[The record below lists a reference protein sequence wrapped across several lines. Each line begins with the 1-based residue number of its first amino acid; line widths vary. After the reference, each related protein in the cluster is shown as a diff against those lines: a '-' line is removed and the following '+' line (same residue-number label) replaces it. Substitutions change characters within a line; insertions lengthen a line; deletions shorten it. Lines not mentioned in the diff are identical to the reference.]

1 MQVTADEVLAPE
13 LERLASISDP
23 PPTPVRHSARSVE
36 RLVGVALLFAG
47 WELASRVGWLDEG
60 TLGAPST
67 MATVGWDMIRDGSL
81 GGALAAS
88 ARRVASALGLGVA
101 VGAALAL
108 VAGLSRAG
116 DAAVDA
122 NMQMLRYVPVLAVQP
137 LLIMWFGIG
146 ETAKVVLIAL
156 GVIFPVYIN
165 TASAVRA
172 IRGRYHEIAD
182 VLGLTAWQRLRR
194 VVIPGA
200 LGGFLVGLRYAAA
213 VAWLLVIVAEQTNA
227 DQGIGPIMVRA
238 QAFMNTDVI
247 VVCVVTYASVGVACD
262 LAIRRLERWATR
274 WEPRR

>member
-1 MQVTADEVLAPE
+1 MATPDGFRPD
-13 LERLASISDP
+13 LEQLASASDP
-23 PPTPVRHSARSVE
+23 PRPRRHSAHSLE

-47 WELASRVGWLDEG
+47 WELASRAGWLDER

-81 GGALAAS
+81 GSALAAS
-88 ARRVASALGLGVA
+88 ARRVAC
-101 VGAALAL
+101 ALAL
-108 VAGLSRAG
+108 GVTIGASLALAAGLSRVG

-146 ETAKVVLIAL
+146 ETAKIVLIAL

-182 VLGLTAWQRLRR
+182 VLGLTAFQRLRR
-194 VVIPGA
+194 VVMPGA
-200 LGGFLVGLRYAAA
+200 LGGFLVGVRYAAA

-227 DQGIGPIMVRA
+227 DEGIGPIMVRA
-238 QAFMNTDVI
+238 QAFLNTDVI
-247 VVCVVTYASVGVACD
+247 VVCVVTYAAVGVACD
-262 LAIRRLERWATR
+262 LSIRRVERWARR
-274 WEPRR
+274 WEPTR